1 MASHSLGG
9 LLWCTTLQGL
19 SGHLNSQIAP
29 GLPLALRLR
38 NFLSREPSEECPSQR
53 ASPEG
58 PFENLMK
65 AVDPSPPENK
75 CK

>member
-9 LLWCTTLQGL
+9 LLWYTTLQGL

-38 NFLSREPSEECPSQR
+38 NFLSREPSEECPSYTM
-53 ASPEG
+53 G

-65 AVDPSPPENK
+65 AVDPSPTENK